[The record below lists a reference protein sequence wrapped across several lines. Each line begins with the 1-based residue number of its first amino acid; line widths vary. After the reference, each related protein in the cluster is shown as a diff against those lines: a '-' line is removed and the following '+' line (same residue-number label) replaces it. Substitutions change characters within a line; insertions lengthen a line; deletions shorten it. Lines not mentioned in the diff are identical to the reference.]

1 MIAATLLALQVVS
14 SQPDA
19 NALNYEPKMLSADCA
34 EWTESRKENGAKRV
48 NDVAW
53 AQSYVDRWKRAAS
66 PGFTLAKF
74 VEVIDRAVNAR
85 LNLACGATSIQNF
98 PASPPS
104 AISSVC

>member
-74 VEVIDRAVNAR
+74 VEVIDRGCERSPELGLWGNIYSEFSW
-85 LNLACGATSIQNF
+85 LA
-98 PASPPS
+98 PERD
-104 AISSVC
+104 